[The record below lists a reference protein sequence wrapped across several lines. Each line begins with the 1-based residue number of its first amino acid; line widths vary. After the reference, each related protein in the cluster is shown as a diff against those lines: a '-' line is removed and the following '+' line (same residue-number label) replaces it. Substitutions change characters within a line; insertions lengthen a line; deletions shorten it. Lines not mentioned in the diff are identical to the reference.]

1 MGPQSPP
8 AAERARGSG
17 SRQLYVVWVAQQ
29 PHPLPPTP
37 QPRSLE
43 RRKDYSLLCLWVC
56 EGLDGFSK
64 VDKVK
69 RRFSATSWLSLVT
82 SNLLLL
88 SSTGSG
94 LGVCLVFCL
103 FIVLHCTT
111 LHTVECPFHSPA
123 PSPLHLPQAQRIP
136 FSVSL
141 FFLFDNDDFCFPG
154 APLTMGCL
162 NLWAERPKDPSSECD
177 RAFD

>member
-17 SRQLYVVWVAQQ
+17 SRQLCVVWVAQQ
-29 PHPLPPTP
+29 PHSFPPTP

-56 EGLDGFSK
+56 EGLGSNRGLDGFSK

-103 FIVLHCTT
+103 FIVLHYTT

-123 PSPLHLPQAQRIP
+123 PSPLHLPPAQRIP

-141 FFLFDNDDFCFPG
+141 FFLFYNDDSAF
-154 APLTMGCL
+154 L
-162 NLWAERPKDPSSECD
+162 ECH
-177 RAFD
+177 